1 MNKPIDTAALL
12 NATMGATPPPM
23 NSRMIGHLDRVALR
37 WIAASPL
44 MFAAFGDTS
53 GLNVT
58 LGGGEAGFASGDTY
72 ELRLP
77 VARLDDPALAVPGQ
91 GFGSLFLLP
100 CIGEMMHVN
109 GTVREVRN
117 GEIRIAVEE
126 CYGHCDKALIRS
138 EYWAALLQMLA
149 PQGVGAFAAASRFMA
164 LATVD
169 AWGRV
174 ELSPKDDPACIL
186 ARIESGATCF
196 TERPGSQVFG
206 HHLPQPQVAAMVLVL
221 GSAQVTRLS
230 GNARISADL
239 TACAPFVFQDET
251 SALVAII
258 EDAAAEVGES
268 RTLLCLN
275 DWPGARRVRDMEV
288 AKPFAG
294 HIRRSR
300 DKGLGA
306 ELASA
311 AVSVPGVS
319 DLLRKGLETDHRDY
333 LYSVPS

>member
-12 NATMGATPPPM
+12 NAAMGATPPPM
-23 NSRMIGHLDRVALR
+23 NSRIIGHLDRAALR

-77 VARLDDPALAVPGQ
+77 VERLDDPALAVPGQ

-100 CIGEMMHVN
+100 CIGETMRVN
-109 GTVREVRN
+109 GTVRAVRN
-117 GEIRIAVEE
+117 GEVRIAVEE
-126 CYGHCDKALIRS
+126 CYGHSDKALIRS

-149 PQGVGAFAAASRFMA
+149 PHGVCAFAAASRFMA

-186 ARIESGATCF
+186 ARIESGGACF
-196 TERPGSQVFG
+196 ADRPGNQAFGDHRSQA
-206 HHLPQPQVAAMVLVL
+206 QVAAMMLVL

-251 SALVAII
+251 SALFAII
-258 EDAAAEVGES
+258 EDATAEIGES
-268 RTLLCLN
+268 QTLLRIN
-275 DWPGARRVRDMEV
+275 EWPGARRIRDMGT
-288 AKPFAG
+288 AKPF
-294 HIRRSR
+294 
-300 DKGLGA
+300 GA

-311 AVSVPGVS
+311 AVSIPGVS
-319 DLLRKGLETDHRDY
+319 DLLRKGLETDHT
-333 LYSVPS
+333 LYSIPS